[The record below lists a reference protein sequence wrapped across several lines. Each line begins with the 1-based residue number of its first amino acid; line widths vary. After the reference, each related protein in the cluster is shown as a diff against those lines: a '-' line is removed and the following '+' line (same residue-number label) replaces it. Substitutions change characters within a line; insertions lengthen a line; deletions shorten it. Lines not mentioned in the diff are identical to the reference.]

1 VRSISWIVPETGIDE
16 LICEETKEG
25 IEVAVARLRFLSSD
39 EEELV
44 HEKSLEVLS
53 EIGVLVRSESVL
65 SLLEDSGANVDKE
78 NRIARIP
85 EGVVGDALKS
95 APTNFKM
102 CARDRTNDIEVPTTG
117 APYLTTDGLT
127 LYMIDIETS
136 EKRNATRVDFAE
148 FARLADALD
157 AVDFFWPIVTISD
170 VPLKSHNL
178 YELWTAFQNCSL
190 HVQGDCTDAISARRM
205 IELASLVV
213 GGQEELRRRPIF
225 SCATNPISPL
235 SFDKG
240 AVEAQIEFAR
250 AGIPVLCHSM
260 SMSGMSA
267 PVTLAGTI
275 VNLNAENLASIVI
288 SQNASRGAPHI
299 YGSCSMPA
307 DMMTGT
313 INLYAPEG
321 VLISAAAGQMAR
333 RYRRPCMVAN
343 WGLGGKGP
351 GIQVSLSEAFAY
363 NSSAFSGSDL
373 ISGIGGLDHAK
384 GCSLDQMVLD
394 SIVWDSFRAFLR
406 DFTIDDGT
414 AALDVMRQVGH
425 GNSYL
430 SHAHTGKTFRKE
442 LEVWDRSN
450 LSLEATLSS
459 KMLPQARSIAKKLLK
474 EHEVPPLDRDILRRG
489 ELLLK
494 ATSREG

>member
-1 VRSISWIVPETGIDE
+1 M
-16 LICEETKEG
+16 
-25 IEVAVARLRFLSSD
+25 AVARLRFLSSD
-39 EEELV
+39 EEELI
-44 HEKSLEVLS
+44 HRRSLEALS

-65 SLLEDSGANVDKE
+65 SLLDDSGANVDKKK
-78 NRIARIP
+78 RVARIP
-85 EGVVGDALKS
+85 EGMVGDALKS
-95 APTNFKM
+95 APSSFKM

-117 APYLTTDGLT
+117 EPHLTTDGLT
-127 LYMIDIETS
+127 LYVRDLETG
-136 EKRNATRVDFAE
+136 EKRNASTSDFAE

-170 VPLKSHNL
+170 VPPRSHNL
-178 YELWTAFQNCSL
+178 YELWTAFQNCGL
-190 HVQGDCTDAISARRM
+190 HVQGDCTDALDARKM
-205 IELASLVV
+205 IELASLIV
-213 GGQEELRRRPIF
+213 GGKEELRRRPIF

-240 AVEAQIEFAR
+240 AVEAQVEFAK

-260 SMSGMSA
+260 SVSGMSA

-288 SQNASRGAPHI
+288 SQCASPGAPHI
-299 YGSCSMPA
+299 YGSCSMPM
-307 DMMTGT
+307 DLKTGS

-321 VLISAAAGQMAR
+321 ALISAAAGQMAR
-333 RYRRPCMVAN
+333 RYERPCMVAN
-343 WGLGGKGP
+343 WGMGGRGP

-363 NSSAFSGSDL
+363 ASSAFSGSDL
-373 ISGIGGLDHAK
+373 VSGIGGLDCAK

-394 SIVWDSFRAFLR
+394 SIVWDDFRAFLR
-406 DFTIDDGT
+406 DFRIDDGT
-414 AALDVMRQVGH
+414 IALDVTRQVGH

-442 LEVWDRSN
+442 LKVWDRNN

-459 KMLPQARSIAKKLLK
+459 KMLPQARKMAKKLLK
-474 EHEVPPLDRDILRRG
+474 EHEVPPLEGEVLRRG
-489 ELLLK
+489 ELVLK
-494 ATSREG
+494 EAKGGR

>member
-1 VRSISWIVPETGIDE
+1 
-16 LICEETKEG
+16 
-25 IEVAVARLRFLSSD
+25 VAVARLRFLSSD
-39 EEELV
+39 EEELI
-44 HEKSLEVLS
+44 HRRSLEALS

-65 SLLEDSGANVDKE
+65 SLLDDSGANVDKKK
-78 NRIARIP
+78 RVARIP
-85 EGVVGDALKS
+85 EGMVGDALKS
-95 APTNFKM
+95 APSSFKM

-117 APYLTTDGLT
+117 EPHLTTDGLT
-127 LYMIDIETS
+127 LYVRDLETG
-136 EKRNATRVDFAE
+136 EKRNASTSDFAE

-170 VPLKSHNL
+170 VPPRSHNL

-190 HVQGDCTDAISARRM
+190 HVQGDCTDALDARKM
-205 IELASLVV
+205 IELASLIV
-213 GGQEELRRRPIF
+213 GGKEELRRRPIF

-240 AVEAQIEFAR
+240 AVEAQIEFAK

-260 SMSGMSA
+260 SVSGMSA

-288 SQNASRGAPHI
+288 SQCASPGAPHI
-299 YGSCSMPA
+299 YGSCSMPM
-307 DMMTGT
+307 DLKTGS

-321 VLISAAAGQMAR
+321 ALISAAAGQMAR
-333 RYRRPCMVAN
+333 RYKRPCMVAN
-343 WGLGGKGP
+343 WGMGGRGP

-363 NSSAFSGSDL
+363 ASSAFSGSDL
-373 ISGIGGLDHAK
+373 VSGIGGLDCAK

-394 SIVWDSFRAFLR
+394 SIVWDDFRAFLR
-406 DFTIDDGT
+406 DFRIDDGT
-414 AALDVMRQVGH
+414 VALDVTRQVGH

-430 SHAHTGKTFRKE
+430 SHSHTGRTFRKE
-442 LEVWDRSN
+442 LKVWNRSN

-459 KMLPQARSIAKKLLK
+459 KMLPQARKMAKKLLK
-474 EHEVPPLDRDILRRG
+474 EHEVAPLDVDVLRRG
-489 ELLLK
+489 ELVLK
-494 ATSREG
+494 EANGER

>member
-1 VRSISWIVPETGIDE
+1 M
-16 LICEETKEG
+16 
-25 IEVAVARLRFLSSD
+25 AVARLRFLSSD
-39 EEELV
+39 EEELI
-44 HEKSLEVLS
+44 HKRSLDALS

-65 SLLEDSGANVDKE
+65 SLLDDSGANVDKKK
-78 NRIARIP
+78 RIARIP
-85 EGVVGDALKS
+85 EGMVCDALKS
-95 APTNFKM
+95 APSSFKM

-117 APYLTTDGLT
+117 EPHLTTDGLT
-127 LYMIDIETS
+127 LYVRDLETG
-136 EKRNATRVDFAE
+136 EKRNASTSDFAE

-170 VPLKSHNL
+170 VPPRSHNL

-190 HVQGDCTDAISARRM
+190 HVQGDCTDALDARKM
-205 IELASLVV
+205 IELASLIV
-213 GGQEELRRRPIF
+213 GGKEELRRRPIF

-240 AVEAQIEFAR
+240 AVEAQIEFAK

-260 SMSGMSA
+260 SVSGMSA

-288 SQNASRGAPHI
+288 SQCASPGAPHI
-299 YGSCSMPA
+299 YGSCSMPM
-307 DMMTGT
+307 DLKTGS

-321 VLISAAAGQMAR
+321 ALISAAAGQMAR
-333 RYRRPCMVAN
+333 RYKRPCMVAN
-343 WGLGGKGP
+343 WGMGGRGP

-363 NSSAFSGSDL
+363 ASSAFSGSDL
-373 ISGIGGLDHAK
+373 VSGIGGLDCAK

-394 SIVWDSFRAFLR
+394 SIVWDDFRAFLR
-406 DFTIDDGT
+406 DFRIDDGT
-414 AALDVMRQVGH
+414 VALDVTRQVGH

-430 SHAHTGKTFRKE
+430 SHSHTGRTFRKE
-442 LEVWDRSN
+442 LKVWNRSN

-459 KMLPQARSIAKKLLK
+459 KMLPQARKMAKKLLK
-474 EHEVPPLDRDILRRG
+474 EHEVAPLDVDVLRRG
-489 ELLLK
+489 ELVLK
-494 ATSREG
+494 EANGER

>member
-1 VRSISWIVPETGIDE
+1 M
-16 LICEETKEG
+16 
-25 IEVAVARLRFLSSD
+25 AVARLRFLSSD
-39 EEELV
+39 EEELI
-44 HEKSLEVLS
+44 HRRSLEALS

-65 SLLEDSGANVDKE
+65 SLLDDSGANVDKKK
-78 NRIARIP
+78 RVARIP
-85 EGVVGDALKS
+85 EGMVGDALKS
-95 APTNFKM
+95 APSSFKM

-117 APYLTTDGLT
+117 EPHLTTDGLT
-127 LYMIDIETS
+127 LYVRDLETG
-136 EKRNATRVDFAE
+136 EKRNASTSDFAE

-170 VPLKSHNL
+170 VPPRSHNL
-178 YELWTAFQNCSL
+178 YELWTAFQNCGL
-190 HVQGDCTDAISARRM
+190 HVQGDCTDALDARKM
-205 IELASLVV
+205 IELASLIV
-213 GGQEELRRRPIF
+213 GGKEELRRRPIF

-240 AVEAQIEFAR
+240 AVEAQIEFAK

-260 SMSGMSA
+260 SVSGMSA

-288 SQNASRGAPHI
+288 SQCASPGAPHL
-299 YGSCSMPA
+299 YGSCSMPM
-307 DMMTGT
+307 DLKTGS

-321 VLISAAAGQMAR
+321 ALISAAAGQMAR
-333 RYRRPCMVAN
+333 RYKRPCMVAN
-343 WGLGGKGP
+343 WGMGGRGP

-363 NSSAFSGSDL
+363 ASSAFSGSNL
-373 ISGIGGLDHAK
+373 VSGIGGLDCAK

-394 SIVWDSFRAFLR
+394 SIVWDDFRAFLR
-406 DFTIDDGT
+406 DFRIDDGT
-414 AALDVMRQVGH
+414 IALDVTRQVGH

-442 LEVWDRSN
+442 LKVWDRNN

-459 KMLPQARSIAKKLLK
+459 KMLPQARKMAKKLLK
-474 EHEVPPLDRDILRRG
+474 EHEVPPLEGEVLRRG
-489 ELLLK
+489 ELVLK
-494 ATSREG
+494 EAKGGR